1 MENDI
6 PIQDLLGEQENT
18 ESWKDD
24 PEFLEK
30 IERYIESISDKGS
43 EDIQFDNSITEHN
56 PDRISELIF
65 QSTTDLMLYLDRS
78 GRIIKINN
86 AGIAFSGF
94 NVSDIIGKRFWKMPG
109 VFSRHNLSKF
119 ILVFIN
125 SLKGSSTTCFTCELS
140 DKSGKQH
147 IMEFSTYPIKRNNC
161 IGQIL
166 VIGKDMTQY
175 KETESQ
181 MKDAVES
188 LRKSE
193 EKYRGLF
200 DESIVAV
207 YLFDT
212 EKNFID
218 SNQAGLDLLGY
229 SREELMKMSI
239 PDVDAD
245 PIVVLPAHKNLFDGG
260 RLINYEHQLK
270 HKDGRIITV
279 LNNSRPIIDSEGNV
293 TGLQSTLLDITERKQ
308 AEGALK
314 SSEEKFRLLADNL
327 NDVVFTQDMDLNIT
341 YVSPSAKAMF
351 GYNIEEA
358 YDLKIEE
365 IMTAESYKKAMDSF
379 QEYKHLVQD
388 KKEID
393 IPILEFEYV
402 RKDGSTFWGELKINF
417 LKDSQGKLIATQGAI
432 RDITERK
439 QAEEMLRKSENNLR
453 IFFDTVDNFH
463 FILDAQGKIQTV
475 NKQVTE
481 RLGYAAE
488 ELIGQSVLIVHPKEH
503 WADVEKVIND
513 ILDGKRKTCTIPL
526 MAKNGEQVFV
536 ETYAVWSTWDGNPAI
551 FGTSKDI
558 SALKKSEEKFSKAFQ
573 CNPAIAGISDIET
586 GKYIEVNRNFYKIL
600 GFTPEEVIGKRA
612 SDVVRMDIRFRD
624 EVLEKLKRNNF
635 IRNEEAVVY
644 TKDGKPIDVLL
655 SAEVI
660 TINGKKYNYTTG
672 LDISSRK
679 QVEEELRKAH
689 VQLQNLNS
697 NLEKK
702 VQERTQMIEE
712 LLKQKDDFINQLGH
726 DLKNPLG
733 PLLNLLPLLE
743 KKETDPTKK
752 EILHVANRNV
762 EYMKNLV
769 TKTIKLAQLR
779 SPTTLLNYETTNM
792 NHLVSE
798 IIETNSLFF
807 QEHNVSVTNNIDED
821 IVVDVDKLKIDE
833 VFNNIL
839 NNAVKY
845 IDQENGS
852 ININH
857 HMENGSITIS
867 ISDTGKGMTN
877 DQLSKVFNEFY
888 KADGSRHDFES
899 SGLGLTIVKR
909 IIEMHGGRIWAE
921 SEGIGKGST
930 FYFSLPLCRERNTAS
945 SKNQIV
951 AEN

>member
-6 PIQDLLGEQENT
+6 TIQDLLGEQENT
-18 ESWKDD
+18 ESWKEE

-30 IERYIESISDKGS
+30 IERYIESISNKDS
-43 EDIQFDNSITEHN
+43 EDIQFDKSITEHN
-56 PDRISELIF
+56 TDRISELIF

-147 IMEFSTYPIKRNNC
+147 IMEFSTYPIKKNNS

-175 KETESQ
+175 KENESQ
-181 MKDAVES
+181 MKDAVGS
-188 LRKSE
+188 LRTSE
-193 EKYRGLF
+193 EKYR
-200 DESIVAV
+200 
-207 YLFDT
+207 
-212 EKNFID
+212 
-218 SNQAGLDLLGY
+218 
-229 SREELMKMSI
+229 
-239 PDVDAD
+239 
-245 PIVVLPAHKNLFDGG
+245 
-260 RLINYEHQLK
+260 
-270 HKDGRIITV
+270 
-279 LNNSRPIIDSEGNV
+279 
-293 TGLQSTLLDITERKQ
+293 
-308 AEGALK
+308 
-314 SSEEKFRLLADNL
+314 LLAHNMT
-327 NDVVFTQDMDLNIT
+327 DVVFTQDIDLNIT
-341 YVSPSAKAMF
+341 YVSPSVKDIF
-351 GYNIEEA
+351 GYSIEET

-379 QEYKHLVQD
+379 QGYRHLMQD

-417 LKDSQGKLIATQGAI
+417 LKDSQGQLIASQGAI

-453 IFFDTVDNFH
+453 IFFNTVDNFH

-488 ELIGQSVLIVHPKEH
+488 ELIGQSVLIVHPKEYRE
-503 WADVEKVIND
+503 DVEKVIND

-536 ETYAVWSTWDGNPAI
+536 ETYVVWSTWDGNPAI

-586 GKYIEVNRNFYKIL
+586 GEYIEVNRNFYKIL

-612 SDVVRMDIRFRD
+612 SEVVRMDIQFRD

-679 QVEEELRKAH
+679 QVEEELRKANCPKFKKYLSE
-689 VQLQNLNS
+689 VVIGRKQRNL
-697 NLEKK
+697 L
-702 VQERTQMIEE
+702 VQEMIGLALYRGVISSNPAFFILKGSGRNGKSTLIQSIGRLIGKDNYMAATFTQVINDNDTRASMYGKLANLGAESSMKNVKELE
-712 LLKQKDDFINQLGH
+712 LLKLITGGDPMQARNLYSSSFSFNPYITLIFAFNEMPFIQDTSNAMLSRIH
-726 DLKNPLG
+726 LIEFPKTFATTDKKTDTNM
-733 PLLNLLPLLE
+733 LE
-743 KKETDPTKK
+743 KITTKEELEGILVFAVDGLRRVLKSGHFTRIENNDEIAEIMESDIESVQEWSVDRLEFSEGDVIRKDAAFSDYEKWCNRNGIMPENGQTFKEKILQLHFTKK
-752 EILHVANRNV
+752 GMDSYTANPCYKIEQRNRGSKSNRQRV
-762 EYMKNLV
+762 Y
-769 TKTIKLAQLR
+769 I
-779 SPTTLLNYETTNM
+779 
-792 NHLVSE
+792 
-798 IIETNSLFF
+798 
-807 QEHNVSVTNNIDED
+807 NIRF
-821 IVVDVDKLKIDE
+821 KKG
-833 VFNNIL
+833 
-839 NNAVKY
+839 
-845 IDQENGS
+845 GS
-852 ININH
+852 I
-857 HMENGSITIS
+857 
-867 ISDTGKGMTN
+867 
-877 DQLSKVFNEFY
+877 
-888 KADGSRHDFES
+888 
-899 SGLGLTIVKR
+899 
-909 IIEMHGGRIWAE
+909 
-921 SEGIGKGST
+921 
-930 FYFSLPLCRERNTAS
+930 
-945 SKNQIV
+945 
-951 AEN
+951 